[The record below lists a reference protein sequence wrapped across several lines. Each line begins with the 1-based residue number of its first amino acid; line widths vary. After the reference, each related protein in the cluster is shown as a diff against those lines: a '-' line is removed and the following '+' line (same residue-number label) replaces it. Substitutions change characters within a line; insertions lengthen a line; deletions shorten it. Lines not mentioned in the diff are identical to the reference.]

1 VKPPRVHYAW
11 VVVATTFVVL
21 LCSAGVRST
30 PGIIIVPLQHEFGW
44 SHALISGAI
53 SINLV
58 LYGLVGPFIAAL
70 MQRFGVRRTILCALV
85 FMVLGTASASFMQA
99 SWQLYACWGILVGV
113 ATGATANVVGA
124 TIVQRWFVSRRGLAM
139 GILTAAAA
147 TGQLVFLPLMG
158 RYVETAGWRSL
169 TQVIA
174 GIVLVL
180 IPVIALIIRDRPEDM
195 GLRAYGVGADAG
207 PPARPVGNPFALAF
221 QALQRASRHRDFWL
235 LALSFF
241 VCGATTNGL
250 IGTHL
255 IPACMDHGIPEHVAA
270 GLLGVMGIFNLIG
283 TITSGWL
290 SDRYDNRR
298 LLALY
303 YGLRGIAL
311 LYLPAAFGAEVMGL
325 PAFTVFYGLDWIAT
339 IPPTMRLTVDAVG
352 PTDGPIAFGWIF
364 TAHQIG
370 AGIGAFSAGVIRTE
384 GHTYTPAWIG
394 AGIVCL
400 SASVIV
406 LRIGRRRVTLASIPG
421 PP

>member
-1 VKPPRVHYAW
+1 MSQRRVHYAW
-11 VVVATTFVVL
+11 IVVAATFVLL

-30 PGIIIVPLQHEFGW
+30 PGVIIVPLQHEFGW
-44 SHALISGAI
+44 SRALISGAV
-53 SINLV
+53 SVNLV
-58 LYGLVGPFIAAL
+58 LYGLVGPFVAAT
-70 MQRFGVRRTILCALV
+70 MQRFGVRRTILCALAT
-85 FMVLGTASASFMQA
+85 MATGAAGASFMQA
-99 SWQLYACWGILVGV
+99 PWQLYACWGMLVGI

-158 RYVETAGWRSL
+158 RYIESAGWRTL
-169 TQVIA
+169 AQVIA
-174 GIVLVL
+174 GITLALVPL
-180 IPVIALIIRDRPEDM
+180 IALIIRDRPEDI
-195 GLRAYGVGADAG
+195 GLRAYGVGPDAG
-207 PPARPVGNPFALAF
+207 PSAPTAGNPFALAI
-221 QALQRASRHRDFWL
+221 QALRRASGHRDFWL
-235 LALSFF
+235 LAISFF

-270 GLLGVMGIFNLIG
+270 SLLGVMGIFNLIG
-283 TITSGWL
+283 TIASGWL

-298 LLALY
+298 LLALN
-303 YGLRGIAL
+303 YGLRGLSL
-311 LYLPAAFGAEVMGL
+311 LYLPLAFGSDVFGL

-370 AGIGAFSAGVIRTE
+370 AGLGAFSAGVVRTE
-384 GHTYTPAWIG
+384 GQTYTPAWIG

-400 SASVIV
+400 TASIIV
-406 LRIGRRRVTLASIPG
+406 LRIGRRRLTFADIPG
-421 PP
+421 HP